1 MLDQREESIEETPA
15 EEPQEKKKN
24 IGSGDK
30 KGPKIYSYCCTSHE
44 GKYNEWKSFG
54 SKEGEES
61 DGHRMTTL
69 YKV

>member
-15 EEPQEKKKN
+15 EEPQEKKN

-30 KGPKIYSYCCTSHE
+30 KRPKIYSYCCTSHE